1 MRTIRTPAHGLN
13 KIMIMLMMLM
23 LMMLLMMMMMMMA
36 ILRRT
41 IRTPA
46 PVLNKLP
53 RRSFSSA
60 GGENILRSMA
70 RMTKHDDDENDRNLM
85 IMIMVVMVM
94 VMVMMMMMMM
104 VVIQD
109 LWFCGGF
116 GGGRIRNS
124 EESQVQD

>member
-1 MRTIRTPAHGLN
+1 MIRTPAHGLD
-13 KIMIMLMMLM
+13 KKMIMLILM
-23 LMMLLMMMMMMMA
+23 LMVMMLLMLLMMMMMMMMA

-70 RMTKHDDDENDRNLM
+70 RMTKHDDDEND
-85 IMIMVVMVM
+85 
-94 VMVMMMMMMM
+94 
-104 VVIQD
+104 
-109 LWFCGGF
+109 
-116 GGGRIRNS
+116 
-124 EESQVQD
+124 